1 MMREPFAG
9 QVTSPGPGAPRTASL
24 PKSSSGRRQFM
35 GRPYLAAGFT
45 GPEAPATGSGP
56 TYREIR
62 LGLRPG
68 NGFFD
73 KYCQMNLNS

>member
-1 MMREPFAG
+1 
-9 QVTSPGPGAPRTASL
+9 
-24 PKSSSGRRQFM
+24 M

-56 TYREIR
+56 TFPEIR